1 MLRERVSVIVG
12 ILNEERD
19 GWVGGCHRQ
28 AGGAA
33 AWRRVVRAS
42 STLPSCYNNKLN
54 TLGNGPLHLLM
65 PVFNLIQSP
74 KRYTCGAMDINGK
87 RL

>member
-1 MLRERVSVIVG
+1 MGRRLSPASRR
-12 ILNEERD
+12 R
-19 GWVGGCHRQ
+19 GGV
-28 AGGAA
+28 AA
-33 AWRRVVRAS
+33 RGS
-42 STLPSCYNNKLN
+42 SEQYATIMYNNKLN